1 MWFASKEEQVKR
13 LHAEG
18 FELLER
24 GDHAGAEAKA
34 RALLDLGWSGG
45 FELLALVQ
53 RERGEREA
61 AVRTLEEAAKVA
73 PLWTLAQL
81 RGNVLDE
88 LGRKD
93 DAVNAYDEALAL
105 PGVWAG
111 SVRYNRAVAL
121 AALGRWG
128 DALADAE
135 NALEDARDAPFVLPA
150 LRLAIDALAALG
162 RHEDAIALVNHVGG
176 MDEHAAALTADLRAC
191 ALARAG
197 HREAARE
204 AAELA
209 VESGTA
215 GIESARVLASGAPSG
230 PRQRVRIVVRGPSD
244 APGIGGFFRLGLVR
258 AEDEREALAL
268 MARLEPSAVRTAI
281 LIERFDPEG
290 PEAGPPA
297 VLHLAARIHF
307 DG

>member
-18 FELLER
+18 FELLAR
-24 GDHAGAEAKA
+24 GDHAGAEHRA
-34 RALLDLGWSGG
+34 RTLLDLGWSGG

-53 RERGEREA
+53 RERGERDDA
-61 AVRTLEEAAKVA
+61 IRTLEEAAKVA
-73 PLWTLAQL
+73 PQWTLAQL

-88 LGRKD
+88 LGRQE
-93 DAVNAYDEALAL
+93 DAVRAYDEALAL
-105 PGVWAG
+105 PGAWAG

-128 DALADAE
+128 EVLADAE
-135 NALEDARDAPFVLPA
+135 VALEDARDAPFVLPA
-150 LRLAIDALAALG
+150 LRLAIDALAELG
-162 RHEDAIALVNHVGG
+162 RHDDAVALVNHVGG
-176 MDEHAAALTADLRAC
+176 MDEVAAALTADLRAC

-215 GIESARVLASGAPSG
+215 GIESARVLASDASSG
-230 PRQRVRIVVRGPSD
+230 PRQRVRIVVRGPGS
-244 APGIGGFFRLGLVR
+244 APGVGGFFRLGLVR

-268 MARLEPSAVRTAI
+268 MARLEPEVVRSAI
-281 LIERFDPEG
+281 LIERLEPEG
-290 PEAGPPA
+290 PDAGPPA
-297 VLHLAARIHF
+297 VLHLAARVHF
-307 DG
+307 DE